1 MFRLIIVFTTIVFS
15 SLLVADEII
24 SKKEFDCIIIP
35 SNVADLGSHS
45 RGIINRIEVDRND
58 FVKRGDVIAVL
69 DDKVEQAVVSLA
81 NRRASI
87 TSEIALRKQNS
98 NLATRM
104 KVRAE
109 SSYYAKAFSDQE
121 IDIIRVEAAV
131 AKIKL
136 LQAKENQKIIN
147 DELKRAKAELAH
159 KTIRAPFSGL
169 ITERFM
175 TIGEYI
181 DDKPVVRIA
190 QLDPLHVEVII
201 PVVHRD
207 KIKTGMKAKV
217 RSKAGTVWTATVS
230 QVDRVMDVASGTFG
244 VRLVLPNP
252 DYKITAGLRCDLKFL
267 SAQMIEKKKK

>member
-15 SLLVADEII
+15 SLFAEDEII
-24 SKKEFDCIIIP
+24 TKKEFDCIIVP
-35 SNVADLGSHS
+35 SNVSDLGSHS

-98 NLATRM
+98 NLAGRM
-104 KVRAE
+104 KKRAE

-121 IDIIRVEAAV
+121 IDIVRVEAAV

-159 KTIRAPFSGL
+159 KTIRAPFSGV
-169 ITERFM
+169 ITERFK

-201 PVVHRD
+201 PVVYRD
-207 KIKTGMKAKV
+207 KVKAGMKAKV
-217 RSKAGTVWTATVS
+217 HSHTGTVWSATVS

-244 VRLVLPNP
+244 VRLILPNP
-252 DYKITAGLRCDLKFL
+252 DYAIPAGLRCDLKFIGAKV
-267 SAQMIEKKKK
+267 SQ